1 MPCMT
6 LRVAAWTALI
16 SVSSFSSALAQS
28 ENQNGNGTP
37 PATLP
42 GMAATGIVAP
52 VAMAPGLPALATP
65 LSVPLQA
72 PPTTASDW
80 SRQAAWRC
88 HVNDLYEQHSHYLGP
103 TGPVYYPPQGY
114 PYLNAGLYPCPQPNV
129 PYQVGSTLIT
139 NQALAPHEFLYP
151 HTYRAMYPPYY
162 HKVNGGWVVTPF
174 GVWSN
179 EHWRLQGTMVKV
191 KYRKHYAPFSMF
203 VPPVADFGVY
213 HGDFG
218 IWD

>member
-1 MPCMT
+1 MPRMM
-6 LRVAAWTALI
+6 LRAAAWTALI
-16 SVSSFSSALAQS
+16 SVISFSSAQA
-28 ENQNGNGTP
+28 QNGEQTSGSDTSAESSVAASGVIGAP
-37 PATLP
+37 FVGMP
-42 GMAATGIVAP
+42 GMAVP
-52 VAMAPGLPALATP
+52 YSTP
-65 LSVPLQA
+65 LQS

-114 PYLNAGLYPCPQPNV
+114 PYLNAGLYPCPQPNT

-139 NQALAPHEFLYP
+139 NQALAPHEMLYP

-162 HKVNGGWVVTPF
+162 YKVNGGWVITPC
-174 GVWSN
+174 GVCSR
-179 EHWRLQGTMVKV
+179 EHWQLQGTMVKV

-203 VPPVADFGVY
+203 KAPVTDFGLGHSY
-213 HGDFG
+213 FDFG